1 MEDNVVND
9 TTQEITTPQIDTT
22 TNTPTATPQID
33 TTTDIS
39 LSFGPL
45 VDTPAPTSLDTATYS
60 SNKENISNIH
70 FESPYKR

>member
-45 VDTPAPTSLDTATYS
+45 VDTPAPTPLDTATYS
-60 SNKENISNIH
+60 SNQENISNTH
-70 FESPYKR
+70 FESPYKK